1 MAWITPKTN
10 WVATDYF
17 NPEDYNRITGNI
29 QYIKQKA
36 IELWGNFQTPA
47 LSPDKNYASM
57 IYASEMNN
65 IENAVVNIN
74 ANTYDFN
81 LGESKTY
88 AANNNS
94 ATLNYTDLNR
104 IESAILRLKKTLD
117 AQLECIPRLEFTL
130 GTYGNFQV

>member
-36 IELWGNFQTPA
+36 IELWGNIQTPA

-65 IENAVVNIN
+65 IETAVANVN
-74 ANTYDFN
+74 ANTFKLE
-81 LGESKTY
+81 LGASKTY
-88 AANNNS
+88 APNNTNAS
-94 ATLNYTDLNR
+94 LNNVDLNR
-104 IESAILRLKKTLD
+104 IESAILRLKVTLD

-130 GTYGNFQV
+130 GTYRDIQV